1 MFFDILHVVLSSMSR
16 TATNSEIQN
25 VSLAYETQKK
35 TTTKAKEN
43 RLKLL
48 EADIKT

>member
-35 TTTKAKEN
+35 KQQQ
-43 RLKLL
+43 RLR
-48 EADIKT
+48 KTD